1 LIWGVRHKCLFIV
14 FSLTKYFRSEG
25 DYMSGKEQRNYVIGI
40 DLGGTKIKGALAD
53 LEGNILS
60 SHTVPTNAFEG
71 EEAVLGRIN
80 GVIGKVLEDAG
91 KSVDEIKAIGIG
103 SPGPLDSQ
111 KGIIIKTP
119 NLPFVNF
126 NLVGEIKKVYDLPVY
141 LENDANVAA
150 IAEYMFGAGK
160 GTRNMV
166 YVTVSTG
173 VGGGAVING
182 KLYKGSTSNALEI
195 GHTTLLPD
203 GPRCNCGNYGCL
215 EAFSSGTAIAR
226 QAREA
231 LEAGLETSLSQYD
244 KVTSYEVYVEAQKG
258 DKVSK
263 DILEKSFTYLG
274 IGIANIVVSFDP
286 EMIVIGGGVSK
297 MGSVMFDKVNE
308 VVQERALKAI
318 AEKCKIVPAGL
329 GEDTG
334 VMGAVALAI
343 TEAE

>member
-1 LIWGVRHKCLFIV
+1 
-14 FSLTKYFRSEG
+14 
-25 DYMSGKEQRNYVIGI
+25 MSGKEQRNYVIGI

>member
-1 LIWGVRHKCLFIV
+1 
-14 FSLTKYFRSEG
+14 
-25 DYMSGKEQRNYVIGI
+25 M
-40 DLGGTKIKGALAD
+40 
-53 LEGNILS
+53 
-60 SHTVPTNAFEG
+60 PTNAFEG

-334 VMGAVALAI
+334 VMGVVALAI